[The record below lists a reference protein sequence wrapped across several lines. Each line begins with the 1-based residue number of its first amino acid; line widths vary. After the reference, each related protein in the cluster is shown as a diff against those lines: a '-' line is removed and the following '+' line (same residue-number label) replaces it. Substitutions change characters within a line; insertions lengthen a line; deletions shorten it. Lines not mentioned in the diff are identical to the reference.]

1 MAKTEDDLI
10 TVCDNCLTA
19 SCWQGEFYCENYKS
33 AGTTQKTRREL
44 RERKM
49 EHEDYWMTDKQLA
62 AR

>member
-1 MAKTEDDLI
+1 MANSEDDLI

-33 AGTTQKTRREL
+33 AGTTQKTRAEL

-49 EHEDYWMTDKQLA
+49 EHESYWKTDERLA